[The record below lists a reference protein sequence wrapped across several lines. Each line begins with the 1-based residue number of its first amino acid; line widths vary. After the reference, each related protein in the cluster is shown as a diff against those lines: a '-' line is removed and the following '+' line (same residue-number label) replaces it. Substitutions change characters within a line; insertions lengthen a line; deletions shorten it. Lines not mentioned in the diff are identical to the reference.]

1 MSKKVEADKR
11 NPKKF
16 QYEFFGPIGA
26 AIIVVLTTTVVFG
39 LYFGCNENGCPAH
52 PQKILSMIQNAKF
65 IDVYSF
71 QLYLCWLGALILAW
85 HFLPGEWVKG
95 VPIDEKGTRLQY
107 KMNGFATIS
116 LVLGIASGFIYMKG
130 PECMELIWSRF
141 LPLMTSAYVVSIL
154 ISFYC
159 YISSFIG
166 QKHLAEGGNSGNL
179 LYDWFIGRLLN
190 PRIGNFDIKVFS
202 ELRPG
207 LILWIVF
214 DIAFA
219 CRQYVMLNGRITDSM
234 VLVLVFHSWYVLD
247 SFVCES
253 AVLTTM
259 DVTTDGF
266 GYMLCFG
273 DLVWV
278 PFTYGLQARYL
289 SYYPVDLGVGF
300 TTAIIFLQLLGYY
313 IFRGSNSQKNEFRN
327 NPTDPS
333 VKNLKY
339 IQTKRGTRLLIDGW
353 WGKSR
358 HMNYFGDWL
367 MAWAWCL
374 PVGFGSA
381 IPYFYVAYFAVLL
394 LHRYGR
400 DDHKCRE
407 KYGDDWKKYCQVV
420 KYRII
425 PYIY

>member
-1 MSKKVEADKR
+1 MNKKAGNFKKE
-11 NPKKF
+11 PKEF
-16 QYEFFGPIGA
+16 EYEFFGPTGA
-26 AIIVVLTTTVVFG
+26 LAVFLLTTVVLFG
-39 LYFGCNENGCPAH
+39 LYFGCNENGCPAY
-52 PQKILSMIQNAKF
+52 PQKILSMIYDAKF

-85 HFLPGEWVKG
+85 HVLPGEWVKG
-95 VPIDEKGTRLQY
+95 TPIDEKGSRLDY
-107 KMNGFATIS
+107 KMNGFATAS
-116 LVLGIASGFIYMKG
+116 LVLGVTSGFIYMKG

-141 LPLMTSAYVVSIL
+141 LPLMTSAYIVSIFL
-154 ISFYC
+154 SIYC

-166 QKHLAEGGNSGNL
+166 QKRLAEGGNSGNIV
-179 LYDWFIGRLLN
+179 YDWFIGRLLN

-207 LILWIVF
+207 LILWVLL

-219 CRQYVMLNGRITDSM
+219 CRQYVLLNGRITDSM

-247 SFVCES
+247 SLFYEN

-259 DVTTDGF
+259 DVTTDGL
-266 GYMLCFG
+266 GYMLCLG
-273 DLVWV
+273 NLAWV

-289 SYYPVDLGVGF
+289 SFHPVDLGIPC
-300 TTAIIFLQLLGYY
+300 TIAIIFLQLLGYY
-313 IFRGSNSQKNEFRN
+313 IFRGTNSQKNMFRN

-339 IQTKRGTRLLIDGW
+339 METKRGTKLLIDGW
-353 WGKSR
+353 YGKSR
-358 HMNYFGDWL
+358 HINYFGDWL

-394 LHRYGR
+394 IHRYGR
-400 DDHKCRE
+400 DDHKCHQ
-407 KYGDDWKKYCQVV
+407 KYGEDWNKYCQIV

-425 PYIY
+425 PYVY